1 MRSVRYF
8 PVSIWERSD
17 RRDTRVKGCY
27 IETETLP
34 YIGMEHIII
43 LNAGLWLDIAAA
55 RRGAASQWT
64 IAFTFRLRQYPLSGV

>member
-1 MRSVRYF
+1 
-8 PVSIWERSD
+8 
-17 RRDTRVKGCY
+17 
-27 IETETLP
+27 
-34 YIGMEHIII
+34 MEHIII